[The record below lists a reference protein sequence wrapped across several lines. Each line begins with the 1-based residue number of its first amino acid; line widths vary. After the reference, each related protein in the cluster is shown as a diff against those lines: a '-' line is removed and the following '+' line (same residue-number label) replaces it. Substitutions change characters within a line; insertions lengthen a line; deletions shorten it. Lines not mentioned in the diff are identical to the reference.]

1 MVKTMTIN
9 IDLEKKIYED
19 LQKRLN
25 LENQRST
32 YDTYDLSPMFEKAWY
47 FGQQENDYQFTLGDS
62 SIILN
67 Q

>member
-25 LENQRST
+25 LENQRPT
-32 YDTYDLSPMFEKAWY
+32 NDTYDLSPMFERAWH
-47 FGQQENDYQFTLGDS
+47 FGQQESDYQFILGDS
-62 SIILN
+62 SVVLK
-67 Q
+67 